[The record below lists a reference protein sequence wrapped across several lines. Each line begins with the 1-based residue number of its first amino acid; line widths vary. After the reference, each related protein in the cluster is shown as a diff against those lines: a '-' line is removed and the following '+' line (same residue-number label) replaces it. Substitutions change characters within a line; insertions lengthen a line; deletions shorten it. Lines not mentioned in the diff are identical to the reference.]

1 MYYYEDGRFAA
12 LEPLPLAASEP
23 GSNPVFLF
31 RGNVAERRSSF
42 RVTEAAQLTAPEGLN
57 WLDPGRMPAAPA
69 LPPELRAAIDEG
81 RLRAVCFDH
90 PRFRELAAA
99 EPPRR
104 KLRVHILALGD
115 VGSTILMGLKLLGG
129 DCIEA
134 LGICDI
140 N

>member
-1 MYYYEDGRFAA
+1 MYYYEDGRFTA
-12 LEPLPLAASEP
+12 LEPLPLTPSGP

-57 WLDPGRMPAAPA
+57 WLDPGRMPTAPEV
-69 LPPELRAAIDEG
+69 PPEIGAAISRG
-81 RLRAVCFDH
+81 LRAVCFDH